1 MAEGVDQ
8 AASAFQAEIAPQP
21 SRPRDEG
28 GRFTASARPEPMFAE
43 RPVEGDPDT
52 GDISDGG
59 EDQRLRE
66 NERRQADGWVDEGD
80 EARVRARRAANDNQR
95 TANDNQPPE
104 RIGEHPDDEE
114 AGGEDKPEGDDKPEE
129 QGPKYEVT
137 VEGQTLEVTLPEA
150 LKGYVREQ
158 TFYSRMH
165 KVAQAAQAVEQEAAT
180 TVQTRDAYMQ
190 RLELLHRTLSSLSP
204 QIDWNQE
211 FAADPRSA
219 HQKLQAA
226 AQIQGQVQ
234 WAAQEMQREQQARA
248 EEYDRN
254 AAKYANDQ
262 FSRFV
267 QEANI
272 PDEKALNSEM
282 SGMRAYA
289 KSLGFTE
296 GEIATVYDKRMLL
309 VLRDAARYRQSTAE
323 QPKPVQP
330 GKGRA
335 LVPGASTPQTR
346 EVGKRS
352 IDEAMNKL
360 AKSGRL
366 DDAASV
372 FQRLLR

>member
-1 MAEGVDQ
+1 MADGVDE
-8 AASAFQAEIAPQP
+8 AASAFQSEISPQP

-28 GRFTASARPEPMFAE
+28 GRFTGSARPQPMFE
-43 RPVEGDPDT
+43 PRPIEGDPET
-52 GDISDGG
+52 GDVNDAGD
-59 EDQRLRE
+59 DQRLRD
-66 NERRQADGWVDEGD
+66 NERREADGWTSERGSVQDD
-80 EARVRARRAANDNQR
+80 APRARRAAANDNQR
-95 TANDNQPPE
+95 QANDNEPPE
-104 RIGEHPDDEE
+104 QIGEHAEGDK
-114 AGGEDKPEGDDKPEE
+114 DKPEGEDKPEE

-137 VEGQTLEVTLPEA
+137 VDGQTLEVSLPEA

-180 TVQTRDAYMQ
+180 TVQARDAYMQ
-190 RLELLHRTLSSLSP
+190 RLELLHRTLSSLNP
-204 QIDWNQE
+204 QIDWSQE
-211 FAADPRSA
+211 FAQDPRSA

-226 AQIQGQVQ
+226 AQIQGQLQ
-234 WAAQEMQREQQARA
+234 WAAAEMQRENQART
-248 EEYDRN
+248 EEYDRK
-254 AAKYANDQ
+254 AANYANEQ
-262 FSRFV
+262 FTQFV
-267 QEANI
+267 REANI
-272 PDEKALNSEM
+272 PDEKTLHSEM

-289 KSLGFTE
+289 KSLGFSE

-335 LVPGASTPQTR
+335 LVPGASTPHTR
-346 EVGKRS
+346 EVGRRS